1 MNNCPPRP
9 TNEKLLE
16 VAGVFG
22 SVMMDEMID
31 EGFDIDLSPGRAE
44 TAICG
49 RFDSMDIP
57 ATLRPGFRDAVLRGA
72 RGRLHEAVEQRK
84 FNVRCDFAYRLVR
97 FLSKESCPLNTGHWI
112 PKVEHYGQST
122 AVVCGPDVWTIGV
135 QKDGRAF
142 CSTATEMLEITDLPR
157 RSHRAEGMPEVD

>member
-9 TNEKLLE
+9 PMNEKLLE
-16 VAGVFG
+16 VAD
-22 SVMMDEMID
+22 VMGEVIMDALLD
-31 EGFDIDLSPGRAE
+31 EGFDSENGGIASIAAGK
-44 TAICG
+44 
-49 RFDSMDIP
+49 RFDAMDIP
-57 ATLRPGFRDAVLRGA
+57 VSLRPGLRNAVLRGA
-72 RGRLHEAVEQRK
+72 RKRLREVVEQRK
-84 FNVRCDFAYRLVR
+84 FHVRCDFAWRLVR